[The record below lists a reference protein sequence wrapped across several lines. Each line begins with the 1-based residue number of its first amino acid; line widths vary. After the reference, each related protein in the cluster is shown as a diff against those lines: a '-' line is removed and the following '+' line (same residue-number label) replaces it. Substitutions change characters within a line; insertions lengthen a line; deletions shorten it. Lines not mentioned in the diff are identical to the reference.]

1 MTTLRDNPAIRV
13 MATQLHTMEG
23 LRSME
28 RGIDVR
34 NETARE
40 SESLGDLF
48 SRLTEDLSRL
58 VRDEVELAKV
68 EINATVENVKAGG
81 VSIGVA
87 GLLGLMAFVM
97 LSFAAAW
104 GLAEVVPEGVAFLI
118 VGAAYGLVA
127 LALLALGRQRLK
139 AVQPVPEQTVE
150 TLKEDVAWA
159 KEQMS

>member
-1 MTTLRDNPAIRV
+1 
-13 MATQLHTMEG
+13 
-23 LRSME
+23 ME
-28 RGIDVR
+28 RRIDVR
-34 NETARE
+34 DDAARG
-40 SESLGDLF
+40 SESLGELF

-68 EINATVENVKAGG
+68 EINETVEKVRTAG
-81 VSIGVA
+81 VSIGAA

-104 GLAEVVPEGVAFLI
+104 GLTEVVPEGVAFLI
-118 VGAAYGLVA
+118 VGGVYGLVA

-139 AVQPVPEQTVE
+139 TVKPVPEQTVE

-159 KEQMS
+159 KQQMS